1 MFNNKI
7 EKELRAFVMN
17 ALLKDKDINVRLSK
31 FAKALVDAHGDLFVP
46 GFNIQEIGEGVR
58 ECVGLR
64 GLSTRIVGKG
74 NLRKW
79 SVTFTWNGELFKNE
93 PISVVIS
100 SDDDLNFDFVEMLID
115 AKKST
120 RDVLM
125 ASSLMNAIACIIDDI
140 INDDDAEEEEEA
152 SKEEIDEKVD
162 LLIDMLK
169 KIGLDNLAKIRG
181 EAPNGLE
188 HLEDDD
194 EIVTEI
200 PMLLQVVA
208 DKHGLKSINLL
219 RDECDCDDCC
229 ADDEEDDVLEIEPGD
244 ECATCTDETCE
255 FAGRTTKGPDK
266 DMTI

>member
-79 SVTFTWNGELFKNE
+79 SITFTWNGELLKNE

-100 SDDDLNFDFVEMLID
+100 SDDDLDFDFVEMLID

-140 INDDDAEEEEEA
+140 INDDDAEEEEA

-188 HLEDDD
+188 QLEDGD

-219 RDECDCDDCC
+219 RDECDSDDCC
-229 ADDEEDDVLEIEPGD
+229 ADDEVDDVLEIEPGD
-244 ECATCTDETCE
+244 ECACE
-255 FAGRTTKGPDK
+255 FAGRTTKGPDT

>member
-1 MFNNKI
+1 MFNQKV

-93 PISVVIS
+93 PISVVVS
-100 SDDDLNFDFVEMLID
+100 SDDDLDFDFVEMLID

-140 INDDDAEEEEEA
+140 INDDEAEEEEA
-152 SKEEIDEKVD
+152 SKEEINERVD

-169 KIGLDNLAKIRG
+169 KIGLDNLATIRG
-181 EAPNGLE
+181 EAPNSLE
-188 HLEDDD
+188 HLEDGD

-200 PMLLQVVA
+200 PMILQVTA
-208 DKHGLKSINLL
+208 DKRGLKSINLF

-229 ADDEEDDVLEIEPGD
+229 ADDEEDDIMEIEPGE

-255 FAGRTTKGPDK
+255 FAGRKGPDN

>member
-93 PISVVIS
+93 PISVVVS
-100 SDDDLNFDFVEMLID
+100 SDDDLDFDFVEMLID

-140 INDDDAEEEEEA
+140 INDDEAEEEEA
-152 SKEEIDEKVD
+152 SKEEINERVD

-169 KIGLDNLAKIRG
+169 KIGLDNLATIRG
-181 EAPNGLE
+181 EAPNSLE
-188 HLEDDD
+188 HLEDGD

-200 PMLLQVVA
+200 PMILQVTA
-208 DKHGLKSINLL
+208 DKRGLKSINLF

-229 ADDEEDDVLEIEPGD
+229 ADEEEDDIMEIEPGE
-244 ECATCTDETCE
+244 ECATCTDDTCE
-255 FAGRTTKGPDK
+255 FAGRKGPDN
-266 DMTI
+266 DITI

>member
-100 SDDDLNFDFVEMLID
+100 SDDDLDFDFVEMLMD

-140 INDDDAEEEEEA
+140 INDDDAEEEEA
-152 SKEEIDEKVD
+152 SQEEIDEKVD

-169 KIGLDNLAKIRG
+169 KIGLDLPLGTRVRMMDG
-181 EAPNGLE
+181 
-188 HLEDDD
+188 D

-229 ADDEEDDVLEIEPGD
+229 ADDDEDDVLEIEPGE